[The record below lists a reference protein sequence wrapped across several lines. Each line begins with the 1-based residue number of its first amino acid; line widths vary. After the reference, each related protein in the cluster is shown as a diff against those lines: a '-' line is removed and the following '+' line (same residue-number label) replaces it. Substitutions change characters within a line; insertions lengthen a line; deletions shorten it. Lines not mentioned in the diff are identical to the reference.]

1 MEGMT
6 LAGTGKAPGEARHDG
21 ARRPATGLRRFAREI
36 ALVLIVKTLAL
47 VVIWDVWFSGPGRK
61 GVSADRVAERL
72 YPSNPPASP
81 GRPQGAPH
89 ARP

>member
-1 MEGMT
+1 MDEMT
-6 LAGTGKAPGEARHDG
+6 LAGTGKARAEAGRD
-21 ARRPATGLRRFAREI
+21 AAPGLRRFAREI
-36 ALVLIVKTLAL
+36 VLVLIVKTVAL

>member
-1 MEGMT
+1 MDEMT
-6 LAGTGKAPGEARHDG
+6 LAGTGKARAAAGRDAAP
-21 ARRPATGLRRFAREI
+21 GLRRFAREI

>member
-1 MEGMT
+1 MDEMT
-6 LAGTGKAPGEARHDG
+6 LAGTGKARAEAGRD
-21 ARRPATGLRRFAREI
+21 AAPRLRRFVREI
-36 ALVLIVKTLAL
+36 VLVLIVKTAAL

-72 YPSNPPASP
+72 YPSNPPAP
-81 GRPQGAPH
+81 PTPPQGALH